1 MHGIGGRIDINS
13 RYDVPVIHHI
23 DRQRLHLFLKGTVP
37 AVGFTGK
44 KLTIALQQGFKQ
56 GIPLIAVQVF
66 AFRFRRIF
74 VRVRFIGHLFRHLQS
89 DQCTV

>member
-23 DRQRLHLFLKGTVP
+23 DRQRLYLLLERTVP

-44 KLTIALQQGFKQ
+44 KLAVALQQGFKQ
-56 GIPLIAVQVF
+56 GIPLIAVQIF
-66 AFRFRRIF
+66 AFRFRCIF
-74 VRVRFIGHLFRHLQS
+74 VRVRFIGHRFRHLKS